1 MTNLPLTTSIT
12 MGLVLPLFGGCA
24 APQPLAQG
32 KKYIVLVGHGIV
44 ASDYPKERLRE
55 WSHGH
60 EHDHSAHTRADDQSE
75 HARREREIR
84 EWPRTARTDPYKFAV
99 ESLAERLTKRTGHPV
114 LVAFNEFCSPTLEEA
129 IDDAVNQGAERVVVI
144 TTMMTPGGA
153 HSEVDI
159 PEAVEAAAKRHPT
172 VEIVYAWPYDP
183 DRIAATFAD
192 QTRRF
197 DAR

>member
-1 MTNLPLTTSIT
+1 

-44 ASDYPKERLRE
+44 ASDYPKERL
-55 WSHGH
+55 
-60 EHDHSAHTRADDQSE
+60 TR
-75 HARREREIR
+75 
-84 EWPRTARTDPYKFAV
+84 
-99 ESLAERLTKRTGHPV
+99 RTGHPV
-114 LVAFNEFCSPTLEEA
+114 LVAFNEFCAPTLELEEA
-129 IDDAVNQGAERVVVI
+129 IDDAVNQEAERVVVI

-172 VEIVYAWPYDP
+172 VEIVYAWPNDP